1 MCDAHIEEVF
11 VMANATGS
19 FELSSWNEETYD
31 DDQANKMTLA
41 TVEQKFSGDIEGD
54 GAVRWLMA
62 YRADGTARFVGMQK
76 VDGSLAGRR
85 GSFVLETAGDFDGQM
100 ARWSVTVIAGSGT
113 DELTGLTGAGNF
125 GAEHGPEAT
134 YQIDYQLP

>member
-1 MCDAHIEEVF
+1 MTKAS
-11 VMANATGS
+11 GS
-19 FELSSWNEETYD
+19 FQLSSWNEDAYD
-31 DDQANKMTLA
+31 NDPAHKMTLA
-41 TVEQKFSGDIEGD
+41 RVEQKFSGDIEGD

-100 ARWSVTVIAGSGT
+100 ARWTVTVIAGSGT
-113 DELTGLTGAGNF
+113 DELTGLTG
-125 GAEHGPEAT
+125 
-134 YQIDYQLP
+134 